1 MRRVIGIAAAA
12 LLVAS
17 ACGGRDRAVT
27 ADAPVLVASTN
38 ASSEATIASVTTAA
52 SVTAPATST
61 AIVPSTSTS
70 NATITAAPVTTAAA
84 PTLPVPEAPPAENT
98 IEPEHLLGSVQ
109 IPKIDLDV
117 SFYEGVTLSTLDRG
131 PGHWPGSAMPGQVG
145 NVVLAG
151 HRVSH
156 LRPFRNLDKLAV
168 GDPVLFVVDGT
179 TYTYVVS
186 SSEIVTPEALEII
199 DQTPD
204 KTATL
209 FACHP
214 PGSTQFRWVTH
225 LTLQT

>member
-1 MRRVIGIAAAA
+1 M
-12 LLVAS
+12 LVA
-17 ACGGRDRAVT
+17 ATTVAATPTT
-27 ADAPVLVASTN
+27 AGS
-38 ASSEATIASVTTAA
+38 TAA
-52 SVTAPATST
+52 STIAPPTTPTSV
-61 AIVPSTSTS
+61 ARSTSSPPTT
-70 NATITAAPVTTAAA
+70 NAPVTTAA
-84 PTLPVPEAPPAENT
+84 PPVLPVPEAPPAENA
-98 IEPEHLLGSVQ
+98 IEPEHLLGTVQ

-117 SFYEGVTLSTLDRG
+117 SFYEGVTLPTLDRG

-168 GDPVLFVVDGT
+168 GDQVLFVVDGT

-186 SSEIVTPEALEII
+186 GSEIVKPEALEII

-214 PGSTQFRWVTH
+214 PGSTQVRWVTH

>member
-1 MRRVIGIAAAA
+1 VAATASSATTIAPPTTSAST
-12 LLVAS
+12 VATTSVAPTTSPPLTTVEPVTTTS
-17 ACGGRDRAVT
+17 A
-27 ADAPVLVASTN
+27 APVL
-38 ASSEATIASVTTAA
+38 
-52 SVTAPATST
+52 
-61 AIVPSTSTS
+61 
-70 NATITAAPVTTAAA
+70 
-84 PTLPVPEAPPAENT
+84 PVPKPPPAENT
-98 IEPEHLLGSVQ
+98 VEPEQLLGSVQ
-109 IPKIDLDV
+109 IPKINLDV

-168 GDPVLFVVDGT
+168 GDEVLFTVDGT

-186 SSEIVTPEALEII
+186 GSEIVTPEALNII

-225 LTLQT
+225 LMLQT